1 MSKYINRLGQW
12 FRSHKNST
20 PRDISV
26 SGADVN
32 IPPLLETYNRHR
44 DNSAAQ
50 ILAGTG
56 IMH

>member
-12 FRSHKNST
+12 FRNRTQPLPQDKLSC
-20 PRDISV
+20 
-26 SGADVN
+26 ADVN
-32 IPPLLETYNRHR
+32 IPPLLDTYNMHR

-50 ILAGTG
+50 MLAGTG